1 MPDKTSTS
9 EFVTRDLRAAIGPWI
24 FSRVV
29 VGFSLAVAHI
39 LASGPDKLGDAQSVR
54 QGLFVYDGSHYRAIA
69 ELGYG
74 QLPSGVLRFFPLYP
88 LSGRGLGW
96 VLFGNADI
104 ALLLIANG
112 AALIAGGLLHRLVL
126 NETDDPNLA
135 RRSVWY
141 LAVFPTSLVLVLGY
155 AESLLLV
162 FAIGMFLA
170 LRSRR
175 WWIAAALGLAA
186 GATRPVGV
194 LLVLPALIEGARG
207 FPLVAVLK
215 ERVARLGAVLAPIVG
230 MGAYLA
236 WVDNKFGGLFAAFN
250 VQAKDNLRGS
260 TTDPFTRL
268 GQAIADTFGAD
279 LVQSSGRAVR
289 YLIWI
294 AVALILVGVVSRR
307 LPSSYA
313 AYGLVAI
320 LLGMTAQNSSSFER
334 YAFTTFPLIIGLG
347 LVTEITGVRRIF
359 SIFSIIGLFA
369 ISIAVFLGQYVP

>member
-1 MPDKTSTS
+1 MPDKTTS

-39 LASGPDKLGDAQSVR
+39 LASGPDKLGDADKVR
-54 QGLFVYDGSHYRAIA
+54 QGLFVYDGSWYRAIA

-74 QLPSGVLRFFPLYP
+74 QLPREVLRFFPLYP

-96 VLFGNADI
+96 VLFGHADI

-126 NETDDPNLA
+126 NETDDPHLA

-230 MGAYLA
+230 MGAYLV
-236 WVDNKFGGLFAAFN
+236 WVDNKFGGLFTAFN